1 MMDPYFLERIVVGGF
16 LAALAIGVAF
26 GPEIRRTLTRMR
38 SRTAADARLPSS
50 SLGAESATS

>member
-1 MMDPYFLERIVVGGF
+1 MLDPYFLERMVVGGF
-16 LAALAIGVAF
+16 LAAVAVAVAF

-38 SRTAADARLPSS
+38 ARTATESRLPAA